1 MDSRKV
7 DATVLK
13 SAFALDVKMVSMMA
27 YALVVKMVSMTAYAL
42 VVKMAPTTEPEMEF
56 QTVCLL
62 AS

>member
-27 YALVVKMVSMTAYAL
+27 YALVVKMAS
-42 VVKMAPTTEPEMEF
+42 TTEPEMEF